1 MPAEKRRAVN
11 RIDDPDPIR
20 LAELT
25 ELLAEERVF
34 RPRRGHRLAK
44 QPLHCPVGL
53 RDWRS
58 VGLQRC
64 RHARLEVSDREVRRQ
79 SRSVE
84 RELQVISLVH
94 DRGR

>member
-20 LAELT
+20 LTELT

-53 RDWRS
+53 VTGVPSAFS
-58 VGLQRC
+58 V
-64 RHARLEVSDREVRRQ
+64 ADTPDSK
-79 SRSVE
+79 
-84 RELQVISLVH
+84 
-94 DRGR
+94 